1 MMTMNLLATWS
12 VVAILATLSPGPDLL
27 IVTTSAARHG
37 TRAGL
42 AAAAGIAVGG
52 VWYAALCGFG
62 FLSLLNA
69 SPLLY
74 LIARSVGAAY
84 LAWLGLRLLAGAVR
98 PAPDVV
104 GGPLTSGAPFR
115 QGLLTNIFNPKV
127 AVFYL
132 AILPQ
137 FVGIGPDA
145 PLLGVALIGIHYAIA
160 AVWFSV
166 IAVVAGRAG
175 HRVVRSPV
183 VRWVEGVLGA
193 AFVGF
198 AGRLAISR
206 P

>member
-1 MMTMNLLATWS
+1 MITLNLLATWS
-12 VVAILATLSPGPDLL
+12 VVATLATLSPGPDLL
-27 IVTTSAARHG
+27 VVTTTAARHG

-42 AAAAGIAVGG
+42 AAAAGITVGG

-74 LIARSVGAAY
+74 MIARSVGAAY
-84 LAWLGLRLLAGAVR
+84 LAWLGLRLLVGAVR
-98 PAPDVV
+98 PAPDL
-104 GGPLTSGAPFR
+104 GAGPLTSSAPFR

-137 FVGIGPDA
+137 FVGIGPEA
-145 PLLGVALIGIHYAIA
+145 PLLGMALIAIHYAIA

-166 IAVVAGRAG
+166 IAVAAGRAG
-175 HRVVRSPV
+175 HRVEHSPLQ
-183 VRWVEGVLGA
+183 RCVEGFLGA

-198 AGRLAISR
+198 AGRLAMSR